1 MEVSRKDGGFG
12 QAVVIETQQRSQNAV
27 VRINASFI
35 ISFRGTTIRPV
46 KVAFSWRLQFLYIS
60 GKFFFLK
67 MLVTYL
73 DCPTIHSTTASL
85 LFKNEELQHFSAI
98 NISFF
103 ILTLYLH
110 TCCISSNTFINIE
123 NRAPPNKT
131 PYFQMLIQLQFC
143 VLSCPTC
150 SKSSLYVLTPPFSYS
165 PPVTHCIL
173 ISLCTMMSALP
184 SSVLHTAGQF
194 VMYTLALVKIS
205 LTLVLQNPMNSLISS
220 IRWLR
225 FTGHYKLFLHSQKLC
240 KRLET
245 TQISI
250 QELT

>member
-1 MEVSRKDGGFG
+1 MKAGWQFRVYYGGLKKRWWFRLGSSDRNVAKIIECCCKDKCLFYNKLQGDDDQASESCLFMATSVPIHFRK
-12 QAVVIETQQRSQNAV
+12 N
-27 VRINASFI
+27 
-35 ISFRGTTIRPV
+35 
-46 KVAFSWRLQFLYIS
+46 
-60 GKFFFLK
+60 FFLK
-67 MLVTYL
+67 MVVTYL

-184 SSVLHTAGQF
+184 SSVLHTAG
-194 VMYTLALVKIS
+194 
-205 LTLVLQNPMNSLISS
+205 
-220 IRWLR
+220 
-225 FTGHYKLFLHSQKLC
+225 
-240 KRLET
+240 
-245 TQISI
+245 
-250 QELT
+250 